1 MEAKNTEENWRDPE
15 QHPYKSSNV
24 HQETHEKQ
32 TFLDEYQFPGRG
44 QLCSSLPES
53 YLEKPA

>member
-1 MEAKNTEENWRDPE
+1 MEAKNTEENWERPE
-15 QHPYKSSNV
+15 HPNKFTDV
-24 HQETHEKQ
+24 HQERHEKQ
-32 TFLDEYQFPGRG
+32 TFLDGYQFPGRG